1 MRIEY
6 HRTLLADRVRNAA
19 FHAALQQAIVKGEST
34 VADIGA
40 GTGFLGFLAAKLG
53 ARRVDLYEAAEIAG
67 VARKLLRH
75 NRLAN
80 CRIAELHSTEVATPD
95 RVDVVVCET
104 LGNYPFEEN
113 IIATLND
120 ARARFLKAGGVTIP
134 HSIEQFVAPVIGE
147 RYYRE
152 LAVWDEVGYDLD
164 LTPAK
169 TMSLN
174 NIYVRTLAPSELLEG
189 GGSAV
194 IWDRIDF
201 ALSPNARRKGEA
213 KWKLRR
219 PAVIYGFATW
229 WTAELV
235 PGVHISTAP
244 DAPKTH
250 WEQLYF
256 PLLAPIEGQPGET
269 VAVRLNSRSSQEAGT
284 LVAWTGLL
292 LDKTGKLKARQALD
306 LDKGFLP

>member
-6 HRTLLADRVRNAA
+6 HRTLIADRVRNRA
-19 FHAALQQAIVKGEST
+19 FHAALEAVIRPGETT

-40 GTGFLGFLAAKLG
+40 GTGLIGLLAAKLG
-53 ARRVDLYEAAEIAG
+53 ARSVYLYECAE
-67 VARKLLRH
+67 VARV
-75 NRLAN
+75 
-80 CRIAELHSTEVATPD
+80 AEAVIERNHATICQLYPCHSTEMHTPP
-95 RVDVVVCET
+95 RADVVVSET
-104 LGNYPFEEN
+104 LGNYPLEEN
-113 IIATLND
+113 IIATMRD
-120 ARARFLKAGGVTIP
+120 ARRRHLKPGGVLIP
-134 HSIEQFVAPVIGE
+134 RRIAQFVAPVVTARIHA
-147 RYYRE
+147 E
-152 LAVWDEVGYDLD
+152 LTEWDRVGFGLD
-164 LTPAK
+164 LGPAR